1 MSGIGRPVPIPIKLC
16 PCLVVV
22 SGMKH
27 KKDRRKR
34 RKRVSVKES
43 EEVGSKRVKIVS
55 DDTHWFQ
62 VKHMMWVHLECTQSV
77 ISR

>member
-27 KKDRRKR
+27 KKDRCKR

-43 EEVGSKRVKIVS
+43 EEVGSKM
-55 DDTHWFQ
+55 DQ
-62 VKHMMWVHLECTQSV
+62 E
-77 ISR
+77 